1 MSKQVYGSLVKG
13 DKRLEGKRLK
23 EGPCIFPFK
32 HKGEMQNEC
41 VKGKK
46 GDWCATEIDNDQD
59 RKMVKY
65 AFCDYDYKPKA
76 KKTKTRVKK
85 STPAPKKSS
94 KNNSKPEI

>member
-1 MSKQVYGSLVKG
+1 MSKQVYGSLVRG

-46 GDWCATEIDNDQD
+46 GDWCATEIDNEQD

-76 KKTKTRVKK
+76 KKT
-85 STPAPKKSS
+85 
-94 KNNSKPEI
+94 